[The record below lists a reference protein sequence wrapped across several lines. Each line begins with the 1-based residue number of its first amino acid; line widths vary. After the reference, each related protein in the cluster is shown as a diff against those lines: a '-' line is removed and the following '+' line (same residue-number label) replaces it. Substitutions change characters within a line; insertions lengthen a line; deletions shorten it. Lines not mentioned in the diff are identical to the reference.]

1 MEWYSIVIICVLVSL
16 LIFVAALLFVALDE
30 LEKKQ
35 KCDDLISTLN
45 TQLIESR
52 REIGKLYAEKRSNY
66 LFVEFPYKHRINYL
80 ENENEILKKHN
91 SKLQEELDQLKVPVN
106 RCCEDATRMPDY
118 GLYKCECGEE
128 EFTHLRGSEHN
139 GIKGEIPYNENEY
152 QCVRCGRL
160 HTIKQKM
167 YGTNIQLDR
176 VIKKE
181 V

>member
-1 MEWYSIVIICVLVSL
+1 
-16 LIFVAALLFVALDE
+16 
-30 LEKKQ
+30 
-35 KCDDLISTLN
+35 
-45 TQLIESR
+45 
-52 REIGKLYAEKRSNY
+52 
-66 LFVEFPYKHRINYL
+66 
-80 ENENEILKKHN
+80 
-91 SKLQEELDQLKVPVN
+91 
-106 RCCEDATRMPDY
+106 MPDY
-118 GLYKCECGEE
+118 GLYKCECGGE

-139 GIKGEIPYNENEY
+139 GIKGEIPYNETEY

>member
-16 LIFVAALLFVALDE
+16 LIFVAAQ
-30 LEKKQ
+30 KQ

-52 REIGKLYAEKRSNY
+52 REIGKLYAEKTSNY
-66 LFVEFPYKHRINYL
+66 LLVEFSYKHRINYL

-118 GLYKCECGEE
+118 GLYKCECGGE

-139 GIKGEIPYNENEY
+139 GIKGEIPYNETEY